1 VTVAVTVP
9 TLDHPSFNQNL
20 KRNQTELAWDP
31 STIFG
36 ARAGLR
42 YGHRVFT
49 HFLDFK
55 GDVDQFPINEYTGLI
70 GFWARPTPTLRLNLD
85 LEHSN
90 YNQNITRIS
99 PRKEGRY
106 RAQANYTPRPWAI
119 LGASLNIW
127 QGSNRDSLTNFG
139 GHNRNYSF
147 SASLAPRE
155 RYGLDLAYNYSDLR
169 QNAPICFND
178 TPPTGVLPVVASAA
192 SCAALD
198 ANNPLLNQASYQ
210 NTSHFGMAT
219 LMFKPVKRVTTQ
231 VGYSVTSVGSKSPLF
246 NSLQPDSALHY
257 NYRQPLASVGIKLR
271 RNLTWNAGWN
281 YYQYNEESFVGPTA
295 ARYFHANNV
304 TVSLRYSF

>member
-36 ARAGLR
+36 ARTGLR

-127 QGSNRDSLTNFG
+127 QGSNRDSLTNFD

-147 SASLAPRE
+147 SASLAPR
-155 RYGLDLAYNYSDLR
+155 
-169 QNAPICFND
+169 
-178 TPPTGVLPVVASAA
+178 
-192 SCAALD
+192 
-198 ANNPLLNQASYQ
+198 
-210 NTSHFGMAT
+210 
-219 LMFKPVKRVTTQ
+219 
-231 VGYSVTSVGSKSPLF
+231 
-246 NSLQPDSALHY
+246 
-257 NYRQPLASVGIKLR
+257 
-271 RNLTWNAGWN
+271 
-281 YYQYNEESFVGPTA
+281 
-295 ARYFHANNV
+295 
-304 TVSLRYSF
+304 